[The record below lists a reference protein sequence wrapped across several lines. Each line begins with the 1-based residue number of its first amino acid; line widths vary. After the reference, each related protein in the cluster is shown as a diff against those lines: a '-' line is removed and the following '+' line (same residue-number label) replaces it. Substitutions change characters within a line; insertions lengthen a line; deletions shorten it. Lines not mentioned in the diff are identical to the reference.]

1 MQNTA
6 ADEPPEVTILEEDVE
21 DVEDV
26 DKVGVLPDVFE
37 TNRVENNENDIIIL
51 EESAVVSPDSVN
63 TDSELEADSKCLYL
77 T

>member
-6 ADEPPEVTILEEDVE
+6 ADEPPEVTILVE
-21 DVEDV
+21 DIYVS
-26 DKVGVLPDVFE
+26 E

-51 EESAVVSPDSVN
+51 EESAVVSPDPVN